1 MKRVKWFGA
10 VVIALGLAV
19 ALVSCGG
26 GGGGGGGGGSTTT
39 GGSSGGG
46 TAAAASGSY
55 SGSFSVNGASYNT
68 LAMSNGSFNIAGNT
82 GNDLTGSYAADT
94 SSANAIPDGTYI
106 LTCSLGTFT
115 VTINGNSITLSKGTG
130 TLNASGTGSS
140 FPAAGW
146 WKGTGRS
153 PNNANRP
160 FVQYVHVCSS
170 HVRYIFFDN
179 GNLTDNYYVP
189 ITLSNN
195 NTRISYNLT
204 QATPVP
210 AVPYSAS
217 FDFAVNGSSL
227 TVSNLN
233 IVELPT
239 DHRFDNGQ
247 TTMTYTR
254 VFTRQ

>member
-1 MKRVKWFGA
+1 
-10 VVIALGLAV
+10 
-19 ALVSCGG
+19 GG

-46 TAAAASGSY
+46 TTAAASGSY
-55 SGSFSVNGASYNT
+55 SGSFTVGGGSYNT

-82 GNDLTGSYAADT
+82 GDDLTGSYAADT
-94 SSANAIPDGTYI
+94 SSANAIPDGKYI

-115 VTINGNSITLSKGTG
+115 VTINGNNITLSKGTG
-130 TLNASGTGSS
+130 TLNASGSGSS

-153 PNNANRP
+153 PNNSNRP
-160 FVQYVHVCSS
+160 FVQFVHVCPS

-189 ITLSNN
+189 ITLSG
-195 NTRISYNLT
+195 NTISYDLHN
-204 QATPVP
+204 ASPVP
-210 AVPYSAS
+210 AIPYSAS
-217 FDFAVNGSSL
+217 FNFAVNGTTL

-233 IVELPT
+233 IVENPT

-247 TTMTYTR
+247 TTMNYTR
-254 VFTRQ
+254 IYTR